1 MKELFEEFYC
11 KALLGNIKYQKLVAE
26 GNKLISSF
34 EGNPKFKILYMSSSN
49 NELLIYKEMLRHL
62 TGTIDIFV
70 ANQKIKNK
78 YERKLAIKSLKKQY
92 NKIKIRFMK
101 TDKEHLLEM
110 DNYVFANIEFLEV
123 ATTEDKKNY
132 IKLLDIEDERFLLE
146 IDLMFEVM
154 LTVSKFLLGINKL
167 KGFENNINEACQ
179 PTNN

>member
-1 MKELFEEFYC
+1 
-11 KALLGNIKYQKLVAE
+11 
-26 GNKLISSF
+26 
-34 EGNPKFKILYMSSSN
+34 
-49 NELLIYKEMLRHL
+49 
-62 TGTIDIFV
+62 
-70 ANQKIKNK
+70 
-78 YERKLAIKSLKKQY
+78 
-92 NKIKIRFMK
+92 MK